1 MALTELYIDPSIAA
15 DSGAGTVGDPY
26 GDLEYCLSAT
36 AGEAFDTTNGTRINI
51 KSGTAEVLSA
61 PLDLSDFTTGGGPS
75 QTAHLIFQGYT
86 AAADDGDWDAQT
98 GIGAIGCDGNT
109 MFASQTY
116 DFMHFRHLE
125 IFGKAGAGYTYLID
139 IDDYCTFVECELHTH
154 SGTDALLRLNLAG
167 MVIRCHF
174 HTVTSAE
181 MCLYIQSAGLTVMHS
196 YFDLVGSSATVA
208 IYAAGYGQAIIGN
221 IIRVDGSGSG
231 IQMPCRSSVC
241 ANNSIHSAG
250 GTGDGIK
257 GYTSYSSP
265 AYIGNN
271 IIEGF
276 SGSGGNGFDAS
287 TVTGL
292 YTVFANNY
300 VTNCETNYSAVPV
313 YHDDGG
319 NEDIADT
326 TAFTD
331 ADNENFTPVDTGNVK
346 EGSWPQSAPSADGA
360 LTAPWKTWK
369 GAAEPAVVEPAVA
382 PAGAIVNQGLH
393 AIESGITA

>member
-1 MALTELYIDPSIAA
+1 MALTELYIDPSLG
-15 DSGAGTVGDPY
+15 SGTDDGDGTFGDPY
-26 GDLEYCLSAT
+26 TDLEYCLAQAT
-36 AGEAFDTTNGTRINI
+36 FDTTNGTRINI
-51 KSGTAEVLSA
+51 KAGTAEVLSA
-61 PLDLSDFTTGGGPS
+61 PLDLSDFTTGGAPS
-75 QTAHLIFQGYT
+75 QTAHLIFQGY
-86 AAADDGDWDAQT
+86 ASAADDGDWDAQT

-116 DFMHFRHLE
+116 DHMDFRHLE

-221 IIRVDGSGSG
+221 IIRVDGSGLG
-231 IQMPCRSSVC
+231 IQLYCRSSVC
-241 ANNSIHSAG
+241 SNNSIYSAG
-250 GTGDGIK
+250 GTGRGIK
-257 GYTSYSSP
+257 GYTSYSST

-276 SGSGGNGFDAS
+276 SGSGGVGFDFS
-287 TVTGL
+287 IVTGL

-300 VTNCETNYSAVPV
+300 VTNCATSYTTPIPV

-331 ADNENFTPVDTGNVK
+331 ADNENFTPVDTGDVK

-369 GAAEPAVVEPAVA
+369 GAVEPAE
-382 PAGAIVNQGLH
+382 PSAGAIVNQGLH